1 MALSLSW
8 LDERQDK
15 RHASFWVKAFEGQCA
30 CHRIPVPA
38 PVTGFMPD
46 GGDPTSPRPEIKYD
60 AGRNPLKT

>member
-1 MALSLSW
+1 M
-8 LDERQDK
+8 RP
-15 RHASFWVKAFEGQCA
+15 FWVKAFKGQRA